1 LNTFIPSD
9 TREILA
15 PKKRIVFLDVIR
27 AYAIIMMLQG
37 HFVDTMMAP
46 QYRDTNNWFYAT
58 WYFFRGMTAPIFFF
72 VSGAIFVFLLLK
84 DNRPWP
90 ENQRAKKGLRRVGL
104 LLFLGYVLK
113 WHLPSIMLGVTLVIV
128 SVLKIQMPTV
138 DTLHIYPS
146 FITVDVFH
154 CIGLAIL
161 TIIGLFVLHQKTGWS
176 LPLMYGGLGLLI
188 FILAPNIVNAD
199 YSHLPVFFENYFD
212 LLHGSTFTVI
222 PWIGYSLLGGV
233 IGWHMHT
240 NPKFYEG
247 PWAPILLLIFGLWLH
262 FSTATILSNFYNL
275 TGIEQFKRVLNF
287 NHTFWRLGHVF
298 VVFAVFIWITR
309 WVQKIPPLILKIG
322 SETLV
327 IYSVH
332 YVLLYGTWL
341 GLGFKQLGQETWSP
355 LMTFFGA
362 IIFISFFIYLIYR
375 IEDVRHVLYVV
386 MPAQSKL
393 FYRFYRLK
401 LRRFTNRPKLIKSFL
416 VSKK

>member
-9 TREILA
+9 TLNNLA

-46 QYRDTNNWFYAT
+46 VYRDTSNWFYGT

-84 DNRPWP
+84 DSRPWP

-104 LLFLGYVLK
+104 LLFLGYVLE
-113 WHLPSIMLGVTLVIV
+113 WHLPSVMILNF
-128 SVLKIQMPTV
+128 
-138 DTLHIYPS
+138 YPS

-154 CIGLAIL
+154 CIGLSIL

-176 LPLMYGGLGLLI
+176 LPLMYGGLGLLV

-199 YSHLPVFFENYFD
+199 YSRLPVFFENYFD

-233 IGWHMHT
+233 VGWHMHT
-240 NPKFYEG
+240 SPKWYEG
-247 PWAPILLLIFGLWLH
+247 PWAPILMLIIGLWLH

-275 TGIEQFKRVLNF
+275 TGIEQFKRILDF
-287 NHTFWRLGHVF
+287 NHTFWRLGHVLI
-298 VVFAVFIWITR
+298 VFAVFIWITR
-309 WVQKIPPLILKIG
+309 MFQKIHPLILKIG

-362 IIFISFFIYLIYR
+362 VIFISFFIYLIHR
-375 IEDVRHVLYVV
+375 IEDVRKVLYVDV
-386 MPAQSKL
+386 PSQTKL
-393 FYRFYRLK
+393 AYRFYRFKFRNSWAQKRLV
-401 LRRFTNRPKLIKSFL
+401 KSFL
-416 VSKK
+416 TTKK